1 MVHEVEVGKNVRL
14 SYSKIKEVLDM
25 PNLIEVQKDSYKW
38 FLEEGL
44 KEIFHDISP
53 ITDHAGKLVLEFFD
67 YRLDYNSKYSVE
79 DLLTLKQA
87 KLRNRKY
94 LWVISL

>member
-38 FLEEGL
+38 FLE
-44 KEIFHDISP
+44 
-53 ITDHAGKLVLEFFD
+53 
-67 YRLDYNSKYSVE
+67 
-79 DLLTLKQA
+79 
-87 KLRNRKY
+87 
-94 LWVISL
+94 

>member
-53 ITDHAGKLVLEFFD
+53 ITDHAGKLVLEFLITD
-67 YRLDYNSKYSVE
+67 WIIIQSTALKNVRKGIQSMP
-79 DLLTLKQA
+79 LL
-87 KLRNRKY
+87 
-94 LWVISL
+94 

>member
-67 YRLDYNSKYSVE
+67 YRLEGKGYKVCRSFESK
-79 DLLTLKQA
+79 
-87 KLRNRKY
+87 RKTY
-94 LWVISL
+94 QH

>member
-53 ITDHAGKLVLEFFD
+53 ITDHAVSLYLNFFD
-67 YRLDYNSKYSVE
+67 YQMVTIQS
-79 DLLTLKQA
+79 TA
-87 KLRNRKY
+87 LRNVRKGIQSMP
-94 LWVISL
+94 LL

>member
-53 ITDHAGKLVLEFFD
+53 ITDHAGKLVLEFFELQIGLQFKVQ
-67 YRLDYNSKYSVE
+67 R
-79 DLLTLKQA
+79 
-87 KLRNRKY
+87 
-94 LWVISL
+94 

>member
-44 KEIFHDISP
+44 KEIIHDISP
-53 ITDHAGKLVLEFFD
+53 ITTTPVSLYLNFLITDWITIQSTALKNVRKGIQ
-67 YRLDYNSKYSVE
+67 SMP
-79 DLLTLKQA
+79 LL
-87 KLRNRKY
+87 
-94 LWVISL
+94 

>member
-67 YRLDYNSKYSVE
+67 YRLDTIQSTALKNVRKGIQSMP
-79 DLLTLKQA
+79 LL
-87 KLRNRKY
+87 
-94 LWVISL
+94 